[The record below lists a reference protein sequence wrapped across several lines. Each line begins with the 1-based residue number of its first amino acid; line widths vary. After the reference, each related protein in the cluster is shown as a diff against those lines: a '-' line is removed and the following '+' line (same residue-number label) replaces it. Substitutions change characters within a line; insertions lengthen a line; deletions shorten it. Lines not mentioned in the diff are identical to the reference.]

1 MHASN
6 LLLGVAILSVLWGVV
21 SSIVIISYL
30 SQRGIKVNFLLLRL
44 FIIKYVAQYQE
55 ITRKETGKPG
65 GWFYSFVISMN
76 LALVTAVIGL
86 ILRGK

>member
-21 SSIVIISYL
+21 SSVVIISYL

-44 FIIKYVAQYQE
+44 FIIKYIAQYQE
-55 ITRKETGKPG
+55 ITRKETGKSG
-65 GWFYSFVISMN
+65 GWFYSFVISMT

-86 ILRGK
+86 ILRGT

>member
-21 SSIVIISYL
+21 SSLVITSYL

-44 FIIKYVAQYQE
+44 FIIKYIAQYQE

-86 ILRGK
+86 ILRGS